1 MITPDF
7 VLHNAVIATMA
18 DATPAATWLA
28 SHQGRI
34 LAVGSGDTPA
44 GTRELDA
51 KGALVTPGFNDAHCH
66 TMWFGLS
73 LAEVQCK
80 DFGTLD
86 ALYDGLAER
95 AQTLEPGGWV
105 LATGYNQEAFGGHYP
120 DITVL
125 DRVLPDNPLFM
136 RHTSG
141 HACIVNSRALQAAH
155 LVGVAAHAIEGGTI
169 VLDEHGAPTGVLE
182 ERAQSIIQNLLLPQS
197 QGDMVAALDRAT
209 AVYATE
215 GITSFTETGIAGGWI
230 GHSAQEFSAYQTARE
245 QGVLRARA
253 QLMVVSDVFHSLPG
267 HPRDPLVRGIDA
279 GIRTGLGDDWLSVGG
294 MKIFLDGSML
304 AWTGAMSEPFAAGPK
319 DNFGYFQAPED
330 QLVATMLEACAAGWS
345 IGAHAIGDRAVAL
358 ALDTFDT
365 AIAEYGQPVIPHRI
379 EHGGVVTND
388 QAAQA
393 AALGVAIV
401 TQPGFMPELGV
412 QMAASMGPTRTPL
425 IHRHQIFL
433 DRGVMV
439 AGSSDRPVATGRPL
453 DIIPSMIDRTAA
465 DGSVIGPDERVSAY
479 DALWTYTVGSAQTTG
494 FAHAKGKLA
503 PGYLAD
509 FIVLD
514 TDVLHSTPDEI
525 RAATVTHT
533 VVGGQ
538 LVLDDGVVQTLHS
551 QQS

>member
-1 MITPDF
+1 MMTPDF
-7 VLHNAVIATMA
+7 VVHNAVIATMDDSA
-18 DATPAATWLA
+18 PEATWLA
-28 SHQGRI
+28 THHGRI
-34 LAVGSGDTPA
+34 LAVGSGDAPR

-51 KGALVTPGFNDAHCH
+51 RGAWLTPGFNDAHCH
-66 TMWFGLS
+66 TLWFGLS
-73 LAEVQCK
+73 LAEVQCAEA
-80 DFGTLD
+80 GTLD
-86 ALYDGLAER
+86 ALYDALATR
-95 AQTLEPGGWV
+95 AETLEPGDWV
-105 LATGYNQEAFGGHYP
+105 LATGYNQEAFDGHYP
-120 DITVL
+120 DIAVL
-125 DRVLPDNPLFM
+125 DRVLPHNPLFM

-141 HACIVNSRALQAAH
+141 HACIVNSLALEKAG
-155 LVGVAAHAIEGGTI
+155 LVGVQANAIEGGTI

-182 ERAQSIIQNLLLPQS
+182 ERAQSIIQDLLLPKS
-197 QGDMVAALDRAT
+197 HAEMVAALERAT
-209 AVYATE
+209 SVYAKE

-230 GHSAQEFSAYQTARE
+230 GHSAQEFGAYQTARE

-253 QLMVVSDVFHSLPG
+253 QLMVVSDVLHPLPG
-267 HPRDPLVRGIDA
+267 HATDATVRGLDA

-319 DNFGYFQAPED
+319 NNFGYFQAPED
-330 QLVATMLEACAAGWS
+330 QLVAAMLEACAARWS

-358 ALDTFDT
+358 ALDTFDK
-365 AIAEYGQPVIPHRI
+365 AIAAYGQPVIPHRI

-425 IHRHQIFL
+425 IHRHQTFL

-453 DIIPSMIDRTAA
+453 NIIPSMIDRLAA
-465 DGSVIGPDERVSAY
+465 DGSVIGPDERVSAN

-538 LVLDDGVVQTLHS
+538 LVLDDGVVHTLHS